1 MVKLRSYLPW
11 LLAFLAFAGSAF
23 QTYDARY
30 AQAESARL
38 QTTLDSLAKQGARVE
53 SVYVTRRDTVVRRI
67 TRVDSLTQTVTEWKH
82 DTLRVVEY
90 VTATDS
96 ALRACSALILSCD
109 ERHRVSLAQL
119 AATERKAQ
127 ADLAVLKARI
137 PTLRARLVNGAMWAG
152 AGALAVTVLRP

>member
-38 QTTLDSLAKQGARVE
+38 QTTLDSLAKVQARVE

-109 ERHRVSLAQL
+109 ERAAIQRQQYSAL
-119 AATERKAQ
+119 AAKHR
-127 ADLAVLKARI
+127 ADEAV
-137 PTLRARLVNGAMWAG
+137 LRARVPTMRSKLVSGALVFG
-152 AGALAVTVLRP
+152 AGWLAGRLDVP